1 MSSGPPNKRIRVA
14 AAEGSRLSPRDYFAK
29 RSEFTSDHS
38 KYPTEIINSINY

>member
-14 AAEGSRLSPRDYFAK
+14 AEGSRLSLRDYFAK